1 MAVLRVHTIPGDEA
15 LLRRVAEPVTAFGDS
30 LRSLAADMLDTLPVA
45 KGIGLAAPQ
54 VGHSI
59 RMVLVDLS
67 GGAPNAPLPWEAD
80 PEEEAPGGTDGIVSP
95 PPFFL
100 CNPRILRGEGTAGL
114 AEGCLSAP
122 GIRVEVPR
130 MALIEVEAQTLEGET
145 VRFVAE
151 DLLAIVIQHEMDHL
165 EGRLIVDWAA
175 EGCKSWREDEVP
187 EDREL
192 LD

>member
-1 MAVLRVHTIPGDEA
+1 MAVLRIHTIPNDDA
-15 LLRRVAEPVTAFGDS
+15 FLRQKAATVTSFGPE
-30 LRSLAADMLDTLPVA
+30 LQKIADDMTETLPIA

-59 RMVLVDLS
+59 RMVLIDIS
-67 GGAPNAPLPWEAD
+67 GGEPNSPLPWDGPPPAD
-80 PEEEAPGGTDGIVSP
+80 LPEEELIAP

-100 CNPRILRGEGTAGL
+100 VNPRILRGEGTAGL

-122 GIRVEVPR
+122 GIRVEIPR
-130 MALIEVEAQTLEGET
+130 MAAIEVEAQTLTGKN
-145 VRFVAE
+145 VRFPAE

-165 EGRLIVDWAA
+165 EGKLIVDWAA
-175 EGCKSWREDEVP
+175 EGCKAWREDEVP
-187 EDREL
+187 ADREI

>member
-1 MAVLRVHTIPGDEA
+1 MAVLRIHTIPDDDA
-15 LLRRVAEPVTAFGDS
+15 FLRQKAKDVTSFGAE
-30 LRSLAADMLDTLPVA
+30 LRKIADDMTETLPVA

-59 RMVLVDLS
+59 RLVLIDIS
-67 GGAPNAPLPWEAD
+67 GGAPNIPLPW
-80 PEEEAPGGTDGIVSP
+80 DGAASELAEDEMPSP

-100 CNPRILRGEGTAGL
+100 VNPRILKGEGTAGL

-122 GIRVEVPR
+122 GIRVEIPR
-130 MALIEVEAQTLEGET
+130 MGVIEVEAQTLEGKT
-145 VRFVAE
+145 VRFAAE

-165 EGRLIVDWAA
+165 DGKLIVDWAA

-187 EDREL
+187 ADREI

>member
-1 MAVLRVHTIPGDEA
+1 MAVLRIHTIPGDEA
-15 LLRRVAEPVTAFGDS
+15 FLRRVCRPVTEYGPE
-30 LRSLAADMLDTLPVA
+30 LRQIAEDMLETLPVA

-59 RMVLVDLS
+59 CMVLIDLS
-67 GGAPNAPLPWEAD
+67 GGEPNAPLPWEGRRPQGLD
-80 PEEEAPGGTDGIVSP
+80 EEARRAP

-100 CNPRILRGEGTAGL
+100 VNPRIVRGDGSAGL
-114 AEGCLSAP
+114 AEGCLSVP
-122 GIRVEVPR
+122 GLRVEVPR
-130 MALIEVEAQTLEGET
+130 KAEIDVEAQTLEGRT
-145 VRFVAE
+145 VRFTAD

-175 EGCKSWREDEVP
+175 RGCQAWREGEVP
-187 EDREL
+187 EDRET